1 MNPMPSL
8 PRRPWSTAAALLA
21 LLSLSACSNPP
32 SRVDRAPGDAET
44 LRTLDTGTVLGYA
57 NPFGG
62 HTWLGIPFAA
72 PPVGEL
78 RWRAPRPP
86 SAWTGTRNALLP
98 GEPCLQ
104 YGSPLGGIGAAG
116 SRQGS
121 EDCLYLNVYAPRLT
135 PTQSAGRKLPVMVWI
150 HGGGNTVGAASVW
163 EGGALAARE
172 GVLVVMI
179 NYRLGPMGWF
189 VPPEGSTADPLERSG
204 NFGNLDTHEAL
215 RWVQRNAAAFGGDPD
230 NVTVFGESAG
240 ATNTLVLAVS
250 PLAKGLFH
258 KMIVQS
264 NAYGLAP
271 PPTPEGPGGSTAA
284 LRRLLLASGKAAD
297 AAAAQALARRLSP
310 VEAADLLRAADPW
323 VVYEAIR
330 GDSRGGYDPFVSV
343 FADGVVHRAGT
354 LRDSLADPATHTDVP
369 MIVGSN
375 RDENKI
381 FMAFDPRLVRTV
393 AGTPVG
399 LRDPEAYDRLARYR
413 SALWKADGVDD
424 LASVLSRHGAPV
436 FAYRWDWDE
445 QGRAYGVVDLSRI
458 LGASHGLEIPFVF
471 GHFDVGPQSGVL
483 FHERNEKERLALS
496 ARMMRFWAEFARTG
510 DPGKGLPGKGLDD
523 PSVAWL
529 PWSDE
534 PSGARRLMVF
544 DTPADGGIRMINE
557 RVSRDSLLG
566 QMEAEP
572 LALAARCELFRETF
586 TARRDTWAD
595 TAYQRFAGGQCP
607 GERLNRSASAASAD

>member
-1 MNPMPSL
+1 MTMPSL
-8 PRRPWSTAAALLA
+8 PSRPWSVTAALWSLLA
-21 LLSLSACSNPP
+21 LSACSNPP
-32 SRVDRAPGDAET
+32 SRVDRAPGDADT
-44 LRTLDTGTVLGYA
+44 LRTLDTGAVLGYV

-72 PPVGEL
+72 PPVGDL

-86 SAWTGTRNALLP
+86 SAWSGTRNALLP

-104 YGSPLGGIGAAG
+104 HGSPLGGIGAAG

-135 PTQSAGRKLPVMVWI
+135 PAQQSAGRKLPVMVWI

-163 EGGALAARE
+163 EGGVLAARE

-189 VPPEGSTADPLERSG
+189 VPPEGSSSDPLERSG

-215 RWVQRNAAAFGGDPD
+215 RWVQRNAAAFGGDPN

-240 ATNTLVLAVS
+240 ATNALVLTVAPS
-250 PLAKGLFH
+250 AKGLFH
-258 KMIVQS
+258 KLIVQS

-271 PPTPEGPGGSTAA
+271 PPSPEESGGSTAA
-284 LRRLLLASGKAAD
+284 LRRLLVATGKAAD
-297 AAAAQALARRLSP
+297 GAAAEALARRLTP
-310 VEAADLLRAADPW
+310 VEAAALLREADPW
-323 VVYEAIR
+323 VAYEAIR
-330 GDSRGGYDPFVSV
+330 GDTRESYDLFVSV
-343 FADGVVHRAGT
+343 FADGVVHRAGA

-393 AGTPVG
+393 AGTPVA

-413 SALWKADGVDD
+413 AALWKADGVDD
-424 LASVLSRHGAPV
+424 LATLLARHGAPV

-458 LGASHGLEIPFVF
+458 LGASHGLEIPFVL
-471 GHFDVGPQSGVL
+471 GHFDVGPQSEKL
-483 FHERNEKERLALS
+483 FHARNERERLALS

-510 DPGKGLPGKGLDD
+510 DPGKSLDD

-529 PWSDE
+529 PWADE
-534 PSGARRLMVF
+534 PTRARRLMVF
-544 DTPADGGIRMINE
+544 DTPAGGGTRMTDE
-557 RVSRDSLLG
+557 RVSRDSLVG

-572 LALAARCELFRETF
+572 ITLAARCELFRETF
-586 TARRDTWAD
+586 TARRDAWAD
-595 TAYQRFAGGQCP
+595 TAYRRFAGSQCP
-607 GERLNRSASAASAD
+607 GERLNRSASAASAASAD

>member
-1 MNPMPSL
+1 VTMPSL
-8 PRRPWSTAAALLA
+8 LRRPWSVTAALIALLA
-21 LLSLSACSNPP
+21 LSACSNPP
-32 SRVDRAPGDAET
+32 SRVDRAPGNADT

-86 SAWTGTRNALLP
+86 SVWSGTRNALLP

-135 PTQSAGRKLPVMVWI
+135 PSQSVGRKLPVMVWI

-163 EGGALAARE
+163 EGGVLAARE

-189 VPPEGSTADPLERSG
+189 VPPEGSTVDPLERSG
-204 NFGNLDTHEAL
+204 NFGNLDSHEAL

-240 ATNTLVLAVS
+240 ATNALVLTVAPS
-250 PLAKGLFH
+250 AKGLFH
-258 KMIVQS
+258 KLIVQS

-271 PPTPEGPGGSTAA
+271 PPSPEESGGSTAA
-284 LRRLLLASGKAAD
+284 LRRLLVATGKAAD
-297 AAAAQALARRLSP
+297 GAAAEALARRLTP
-310 VEAADLLRAADPW
+310 VEAAALLRAADPW
-323 VVYEAIR
+323 VAYEAIR
-330 GDSRGGYDPFVSV
+330 GDTRGGYDLFVSV
-343 FADGVVHRAGT
+343 FADGVVHRAGA

-393 AGTPVG
+393 AGTPVA

-413 SALWKADGVDD
+413 AALWKADGVDD
-424 LASVLSRHGAPV
+424 LATLLARHGAPV

-458 LGASHGLEIPFVF
+458 LGASHGLEIPFVL
-471 GHFDVGPQSGVL
+471 GHFDVGPQSENL
-483 FHERNEKERLALS
+483 FHARNERERLALS

-510 DPGKGLPGKGLDD
+510 DPGKSFDD
-523 PSVAWL
+523 PPVAWL
-529 PWSDE
+529 PWADE
-534 PSGARRLMVF
+534 PTRARRLMVF
-544 DTPADGGIRMINE
+544 DTPAGGGTRMTDE
-557 RVSRDSLLG
+557 RVSRDSLVG

-572 LALAARCELFRETF
+572 ITLAARCELFRETF
-586 TARRDTWAD
+586 TARRDAWAD
-595 TAYQRFAGGQCP
+595 TAYRRFAGSQCP
-607 GERLNRSASAASAD
+607 GERLNRSASAASASAD